1 MFCNPLVCPHPLKI
15 FDYLKKRTVMLIQSS
30 QPGIDSLKSLI
41 RAEVLR
47 YHTAID
53 NDRPFSETR
62 KIKKNINKLHQ
73 MLLEQEQREFRD
85 FVIS

>member
-1 MFCNPLVCPHPLKI
+1 
-15 FDYLKKRTVMLIQSS
+15 MLIHPS

-62 KIKKNINKLHQ
+62 KIKKHINKLQ
-73 MLLEQEQREFRD
+73 QLLLKQAQPD
-85 FVIS
+85 CGIS

>member
-1 MFCNPLVCPHPLKI
+1 MF
-15 FDYLKKRTVMLIQSS
+15 IQSS

-53 NDRPFSETR
+53 NDRPFGETR
-62 KIKKNINKLHQ
+62 KIKKHINKLQ
-73 MLLEQEQREFRD
+73 QQLLKKQR
-85 FVIS
+85 IYCSIP